1 MIILIFWLGGRLI
14 PHDNVCFQELH
25 DMFLQFWYP
34 LWPQNLPL
42 VQLAVSLIP
51 SRVHCLHL
59 WWKPSFVI
67 KTGSILHRLQSAFV
81 LPWMML
87 RSLKSLME
95 VWLLFVILKKIW
107 LSISLFIKKKIACL
121 LLFKKKTKCL
131 EFLAYL
137 LFYCK
142 FCMSTSFVI

>member
-1 MIILIFWLGGRLI
+1 MSLMIILIFWLGGRLI
-14 PHDNVCFQELH
+14 PHDIVCFQELH
-25 DMFLQFWYP
+25 NMFLQFWYP

-42 VQLAVSLIP
+42 VQLVVSLIP

-67 KTGSILHRLQSAFV
+67 KIGSILHRLQSAFV

-95 VWLLFVILKKIW
+95 VWLLFVILKKYNF
-107 LSISLFIKKKIACL
+107 LFL
-121 LLFKKKTKCL
+121 
-131 EFLAYL
+131 YL
-137 LFYCK
+137 LK
-142 FCMSTSFVI
+142 KNCMSIINLKKLNVLDS